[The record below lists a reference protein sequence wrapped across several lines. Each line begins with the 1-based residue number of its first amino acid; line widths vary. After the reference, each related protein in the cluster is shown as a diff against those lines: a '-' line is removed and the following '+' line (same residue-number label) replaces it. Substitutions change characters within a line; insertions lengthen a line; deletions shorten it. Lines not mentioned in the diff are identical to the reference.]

1 MEIPMAA
8 STERIREV
16 VDRYVELVGSGTSD
30 QIVAL
35 YAEAATVEDPVGSD
49 VRTGHAAIKEFY
61 ASLDGLEKE
70 TRLLAARIGTG
81 AAAFHFEIATRAG
94 EQTYTVTPIDVM
106 TFDDDGL
113 VTSMR
118 AFWGEADMVIA

>member
-1 MEIPMAA
+1 MAA

-30 QIVAL
+30 EIVAL
-35 YAEAATVEDPVGSD
+35 YADGATVEDPVGSD
-49 VRTGHAAIKEFY
+49 VLSDRDAIRAFY
-61 ASLDGLEKE
+61 AGLDGLEKD
-70 TRLLAARIGTG
+70 TRMVTVRIAGG
-81 AAAFHFEIATRAG
+81 AAAFHFEMVTHVG

-113 VTSMR
+113 ITSMR
-118 AFWGEADMVIA
+118 AFWGDADMVIA

>member
-1 MEIPMAA
+1 MAA
-8 STERIREV
+8 STERIRKV

-35 YAEAATVEDPVGSD
+35 YAEGATVEDPVGSD
-49 VRTGHAAIKEFY
+49 VLSDRDAIRAFY
-61 ASLDGLEKE
+61 AGLDGLEKD
-70 TRLLAARIGTG
+70 TRLVTARIAGG
-81 AAAFHFEIATRAG
+81 AAAFHFEMVTHVG

-113 VTSMR
+113 ITSMK
-118 AFWGEADMVIA
+118 AFWGDADMVSA